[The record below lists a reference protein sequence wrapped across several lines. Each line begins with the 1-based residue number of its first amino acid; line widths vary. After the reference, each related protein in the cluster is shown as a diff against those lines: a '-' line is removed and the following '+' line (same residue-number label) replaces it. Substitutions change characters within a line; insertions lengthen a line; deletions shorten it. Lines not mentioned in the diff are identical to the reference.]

1 MRGAGEVTRQERE
14 GVTRGADASDVWRDQ
29 TCSLILWLNI
39 LLEKIVTFFSR
50 VYATLPLCINLLV
63 GRAVD

>member
-1 MRGAGEVTRQERE
+1 M
-14 GVTRGADASDVWRDQ
+14 TRGADASDVWRDQ
-29 TCSLILWLNI
+29 TCSLILWLDI
-39 LLEKIVTFFSR
+39 LLEKIVAFFSC

>member
-1 MRGAGEVTRQERE
+1 MLK
-14 GVTRGADASDVWRDQ
+14 RGADASDVWRDQ

-39 LLEKIVTFFSR
+39 LLEKIVTFFSC

-63 GRAVD
+63 GRVVD